1 MVVRD
6 DVYTSTHIAK
16 TTPQWQLVVTYV
28 KAKFMPHVVYSLP
41 TVIFDEVAKSP
52 DDNAIDFDALNPWDE
67 TITLNAV
74 EPAPFDFSQVPSLT
88 FFEVIEAKPEN
99 RYHLPLH
106 HLDRW
111 IDSVHAMRRKL
122 IAQDAS
128 WASHLVEQV
137 SC

>member
-1 MVVRD
+1 
-6 DVYTSTHIAK
+6 
-16 TTPQWQLVVTYV
+16 
-28 KAKFMPHVVYSLP
+28 MPHVVYSMP

-52 DDNAIDFDALNPWDE
+52 DENAIDFDALNPWDE

-74 EPAPFDFSQVPSLT
+74 WPAPFDFSQVPSLT

-128 WASHLVEQV
+128 SGRVILLSKSVAEERLHLRVFVNAV
-137 SC
+137 SSFFFCRS